1 MAETILRDLMFLWE
15 KLQGLLSRA
24 GETPRILRAWKA
36 GTASF
41 ADKATLIALA
51 ALLVITVAWLVG
63 FFKAGFWKKIGMLLS
78 AAVVIVAAAVVV
90 SLVMAPEDGAEEV
103 LPPLPFASAV
113 PAEEP
118 DGGRDDPAQSAAPA
132 GQSSL
137 AYELARGAEDP
148 FFPAVY
154 PLWRLRNDEVSWQIG
169 DDLVLQLVGIH
180 SLPGSGTFEVESLT
194 HEGEAAFVG
203 LKRLE
208 GGGSAAGRWFS
219 NSYLEIRVWPDT
231 KIASMPWYAQEGSW
245 INTGDRDTYTVLE
258 NSGSEVIFL
267 YRDEEQV
274 NENDDALIGI
284 SIGRQLGADVVS
296 ITVRTHAG
304 HDEDGQRVYTDLN
317 PGADE
322 ELKEKS
328 LKLIRTAFD
337 RHLRLLRGLSEQA
350 LAATLPGRLTD
361 VPIQSASGKG
371 GFSIPCTELVSMG
384 PDDYWGAAI
393 RLIGPGPDG
402 RKTYYLLIDGGEMY
416 TKVRMDRYFTWR
428 DAYEKGADEPD
439 EEMSAFLGCPA
450 VACDGGWV
458 IDPGDFYSV
467 ERSGTMENYYYL
479 SIEPLEP
486 QETPEPT
493 DAPEDISSGAE
504 ESPAPETEQEGE
516 QTHG

>member
-1 MAETILRDLMFLWE
+1 MTETILRDLLFLWE

-36 GTASF
+36 GSATF

-90 SLVMAPEDGAEEV
+90 SLVMAPEGEEEAALPQLPVFSAAPAAEPEGPGGETEQSV
-103 LPPLPFASAV
+103 SAV
-113 PAEEP
+113 PA
-118 DGGRDDPAQSAAPA
+118 QS
-132 GQSSL
+132 GL
-137 AYELARGAEDP
+137 AYELSRGAEDP

-154 PLWRLRNDEVSWQIG
+154 PLWRLRNDEVSWQIQDG
-169 DDLVLQLVGIH
+169 LVLQLVGIH

-203 LKRLE
+203 LKRME

-219 NSYLEIRVWPDT
+219 DSYLEIRVWPDT

-284 SIGRQLGADVVS
+284 SVGRQLGSDVVS

-322 ELKEKS
+322 ELKERS
-328 LKLIRTAFD
+328 LKLIRTTFEK
-337 RHLRLLRGLSEQA
+337 HLRLLRGLSEQG
-350 LAATLPGRLTD
+350 LASLLPGRITD
-361 VPIQSASGKG
+361 VPIRSASGRG
-371 GFSIPCTELVSMG
+371 GFSIPCTELISMG
-384 PDDYWGAAI
+384 PDDYFGAAI
-393 RLIGPGPDG
+393 RFIGPGPDG
-402 RKTYYLLIDGGEMY
+402 RRTYYLLIDGGEMY
-416 TKVRMDRYFTWR
+416 TRVRMDRYFTWR
-428 DAYEKGADEPD
+428 DAYEKGAEEPD
-439 EEMSAFLGCPA
+439 AEMSAFLGCPA

-467 ERSGTMENYYYL
+467 ERSGTLENYYYL

-486 QETPEPT
+486 LETPSPT
-493 DAPEDISSGAE
+493 ELPESAE
-504 ESPAPETEQEGE
+504 ASEAAQSPAPETEREE
-516 QTHG
+516 NHG